1 MTAVKMRR
9 MFSSIFD
16 TAEVDAF
23 AAWVA
28 DELRKALSPADCE
41 KQSKRSDDRVQ
52 RLNTR
57 VARRAQEL
65 VASSRLNVYK
75 KAKLGTR
82 LQELV
87 AAAGYPAS
95 FTQQFAYDVTA
106 LVATAHSGRS

>member
-1 MTAVKMRR
+1 
-9 MFSSIFD
+9 MFSRIFD
-16 TAEVDAF
+16 TGEVDAF
-23 AAWVA
+23 AAWVT

-41 KQSKRSDDRVQ
+41 KQSKKADERVQ

-57 VARRAQEL
+57 VARRAREL

-82 LQELV
+82 LQELL
-87 AAAGYPAS
+87 AAEGYPAS
-95 FTQQFAYDVTA
+95 FTKQFAYDVTA